1 MAKVKAFSD
10 FEHQLYILSSE
21 KNIIIQDA
29 DFAKNTLERIGY
41 FPLIGGYKH
50 LFRIPYAYR
59 LMIRVMIPSA
69 TSKLSLI
76 LVATNPTWSR
86 FTGSD
91 VVLQKWATALT
102 PMESRIK

>member
-50 LFRIPYAYR
+50 LFRIPFTKTYKSGTTFEEIVALYDFDANLR
-59 LMIRVMIPSA
+59 ELFFKYLLEIERH
-69 TSKLSLI
+69 LRSLI
-76 LVATNPTWSR
+76 
-86 FTGSD
+86 
-91 VVLQKWATALT
+91 QQ
-102 PMESRIK
+102 